1 MAVAKEYVFPTDL
14 TPFEQELHVLAWFR
28 ENFTTNPKKLKKM
41 NIYICPLLPLFLQE
55 NLCLKLGATR
65 DPVGFLKQAF
75 QDLDAYPVIMQGL
88 IDDGN
93 HGMIME
99 GAKIY
104 GVVVDTR
111 EKWLD
116 PVKDGRW
123 TEEDEDE
130 IMDKV
135 LLTWMAKERRQRFQ
149 GRLVLFTQ
157 FGFSGTPQA
166 VDHKFSEQTWAE
178 LQEVYKK
185 EDAERTRLELEYLL
199 NPERREQQE

>member
-1 MAVAKEYVFPTDL
+1 MAGAKEYVFPTDL
-14 TPFEQELHVLAWFR
+14 TPFQQELHVLGWFR
-28 ENFTTNPKKLKKM
+28 DNFTTNPKKLKKM
-41 NIYICPLLPLFLQE
+41 NLYICPLLPLFLQE
-55 NLCLKLGATR
+55 TLCLKLGATR
-65 DPVGFLKQAF
+65 DPVAFLKQAF
-75 QDLDAYPVIMQGL
+75 QDLDAFPAIMQGL
-88 IDDGN
+88 IADGN

-99 GAKIY
+99 GSKIY
-104 GVVVDTR
+104 GVVINTL

-116 PVKDGRW
+116 PVKDGKW
-123 TEEDEDE
+123 SPDHEDE
-130 IMDKV
+130 IMDQL
-135 LLTWMAKERRQRFQ
+135 LLTWMVKERRQRFQ

-166 VDHKFSEQTWAE
+166 VDHKFSEQTWAK